1 MILQLLNNP
10 VNLLNYFFS
19 NMFFSTLHNILN
31 RRFNTKLTNNF
42 TALTHACGCTLLA
55 GNYLLNKKMS
65 SYNALKIFSSG
76 YFIYDFLLL
85 IKHWEPKTLN
95 YAYLYH
101 HSASIYLMHQKP
113 ELYSSGR
120 LFFFA
125 ELSNIPS
132 YFVYYFQKQN
142 PKNHNLIKKL
152 KYLQFFMYSIIRVP
166 IVGKILF
173 DGYKAAKG
181 KDGSYVPF
189 FIGSPVFFMGLIWSK
204 KLFDKLNID

>member
-1 MILQLLNNP
+1 MITLLINA
-10 VNLLNYFFS
+10 NLHMANYYFS
-19 NMFFSTLHNILN
+19 NMFFCTLHHILN
-31 RRFNTKLTNNF
+31 KKFNTKLTNNF

-55 GNYLLNKKMS
+55 GNYLLNKNMS
-65 SYNALKIFSSG
+65 NYNALKIFSSG

-85 IKHWEPKTLN
+85 LKHWEPKTLN
-95 YAYLYH
+95 YSYLYH
-101 HSASIYLMHQKP
+101 HCASIYLMHQNP
-113 ELYSSGR
+113 EIYSSGH

-152 KYLQFFMYSIIRVP
+152 KYLQFSMYSIIRVP

-173 DGYKAAKG
+173 DGYKAALG
-181 KDGSYVPF
+181 KDGSYIPF
-189 FIGSPVFFMGLIWSK
+189 LVGSPVFFMGLIWSK
-204 KLFDKLNID
+204 KLFDKLNNE